1 MEEEEKILDPIE
13 EAESTP
19 LTLTKSN
26 IDFQDSNNSIEEKKK
41 KNKII
46 YKDPFKKDD
55 EMSEMISQL

>member
-26 IDFQDSNNSIEEKKK
+26 IDF
-41 KNKII
+41 
-46 YKDPFKKDD
+46 
-55 EMSEMISQL
+55 

>member
-1 MEEEEKILDPIE
+1 MEEEEKMLEPIE

-26 IDFQDSNNSIEEKKK
+26 IEDFTNSIEDKRR

-55 EMSEMISQL
+55 EMS